1 MQDPANL
8 QESAVPWSSLPPQGG
23 GATRRAQP
31 RSSRRVAPSPRDGSG
46 GNKQQAEMRKEIR
59 AGQTPAPNGPRPV
72 PARGPRAQR
81 RAQPVRP
88 PPNRSGADQPTRSR
102 DPLPP
107 HATHATGV
115 HWRSR
120 IRSLPRRLRC
130 VSAACHWPG
139 PSRATH
145 WRPPLATARAPY
157 PPAARGRSDGRSPCV
172 RHPIEAAQTNPR
184 APATPSRRM
193 PLMPLAFTGGPGSGL
208 CHAACGVSRREG
220 EQEHTPRGVAENPS
234 PPAMPL
240 AREGPGLWRSL
251 AVRKA
256 GEPPAG
262 AAPSVPLCPL
272 SAPVGLT
279 RRVSLSPADRARKR
293 REPATVRGVQ
303 WFPRRGGLPP
313 AGGGVSGRDLQA
325 RRGAR
330 AAGARLRRFMSTSW
344 RHMPK
349 SWRCIPR
356 SWRRMPKSWKRMPR
370 SWKRMP
376 KGWRRMP
383 RSWNDMPRS
392 WRRMPGGTRC
402 GSRATTHDPRPVSR
416 VSTSAKATPR
426 RVPFMPRT
434 SRRVPS
440 PAPRSA
446 SDARH
451 RPPSRG
457 PSPPAVASAHRLRP
471 PPRQPTTRTRP
482 RPAGEAT
489 GAARASATR

>member
-8 QESAVPWSSLPPQGG
+8 QESAVPWSSFPPQGG
-23 GATRRAQP
+23 GATRCAQP

-46 GNKQQAEMRKEIR
+46 GSKQQAGMREEIR

-240 AREGPGLWRSL
+240 AREGLGLWRSGL
-251 AVRKA
+251 WRSPSGRGTRRWAAQVVLEMGMTSPDFRRRP
-256 GEPPAG
+256 GPRVERLHGGRPGSEPPLPPTAATARARVFRG
-262 AAPSVPLCPL
+262 ATAARPQRSAHQPSVLDGPTGQC
-272 SAPVGLT
+272 SA
-279 RRVSLSPADRARKR
+279 
-293 REPATVRGVQ
+293 
-303 WFPRRGGLPP
+303 
-313 AGGGVSGRDLQA
+313 
-325 RRGAR
+325 
-330 AAGARLRRFMSTSW
+330 
-344 RHMPK
+344 
-349 SWRCIPR
+349 
-356 SWRRMPKSWKRMPR
+356 
-370 SWKRMP
+370 
-376 KGWRRMP
+376 
-383 RSWNDMPRS
+383 
-392 WRRMPGGTRC
+392 
-402 GSRATTHDPRPVSR
+402 
-416 VSTSAKATPR
+416 
-426 RVPFMPRT
+426 
-434 SRRVPS
+434 
-440 PAPRSA
+440 
-446 SDARH
+446 
-451 RPPSRG
+451 
-457 PSPPAVASAHRLRP
+457 
-471 PPRQPTTRTRP
+471 
-482 RPAGEAT
+482 
-489 GAARASATR
+489 